1 MKALL
6 AFASGLY
13 MIAAFMAASAGL
25 DYMIE
30 GFGLI
35 PWLAFPVAA
44 ACAGMSYFTAH
55 IASLIDP

>member
-1 MKALL
+1 MKTLL

-13 MIAAFMAASAGL
+13 LIAAFMAASAGL
-25 DYMIE
+25 DYLVE
-30 GFGLI
+30 GYGLN